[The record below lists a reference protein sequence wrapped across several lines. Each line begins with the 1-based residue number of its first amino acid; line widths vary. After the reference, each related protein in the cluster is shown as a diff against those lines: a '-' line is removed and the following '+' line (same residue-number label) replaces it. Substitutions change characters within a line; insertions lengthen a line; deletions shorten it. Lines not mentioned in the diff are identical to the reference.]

1 MDNERLE
8 EFASE
13 GHKEDKG
20 HPPYGYRQEMVIY
33 FIEVNIL
40 VCNDIVN
47 NTDGA
52 NYLYSD

>member
-1 MDNERLE
+1 MDNGGLE
-8 EFASE
+8 EFSCE

-20 HPPYGYRQEMVIY
+20 HPPYGYRQQMMIY

-40 VCNDIVN
+40 ISNDIVN

-52 NYLYSD
+52 NYLYSN